1 MKKLLPI
8 LIGLSLTGFSAMSQA
23 ENLLQV
29 YQQARISNPDLRKSA
44 ADRDAAF
51 EKINEARS
59 PLLPQL
65 GLGADYTYNNGYR
78 DSNGINSNVTSG
90 SLQLTQVLFDM
101 SKWRALTLQ
110 EKTAG
115 IQDVT
120 YQTDQQTLILNTATA
135 YFKVLAAID
144 TLSYTEAQKQAIYR
158 QLDQT
163 TQRFNVGWWRS
174 PTCRTP
180 VHNTMPCWRTKS
192 PRVTISTTPSKNCV
206 RSPVTTIRSWPP

>member
-65 GLGADYTYNNGYR
+65 GLGADYTYTSGFR
-78 DSNGINSNVTSG
+78 DYKDQNSNVTCSVTALHQSRSG
-90 SLQLTQVLFDM
+90 
-101 SKWRALTLQ
+101 
-110 EKTAG
+110 
-115 IQDVT
+115 
-120 YQTDQQTLILNTATA
+120 
-135 YFKVLAAID
+135 
-144 TLSYTEAQKQAIYR
+144 
-158 QLDQT
+158 
-163 TQRFNVGWWRS
+163 
-174 PTCRTP
+174 
-180 VHNTMPCWRTKS
+180 
-192 PRVTISTTPSKNCV
+192 
-206 RSPVTTIRSWPP
+206 

>member
-65 GLGADYTYNNGYR
+65 GWERIIPITMA
-78 DSNGINSNVTSG
+78 I
-90 SLQLTQVLFDM
+90 
-101 SKWRALTLQ
+101 A
-110 EKTAG
+110 
-115 IQDVT
+115 
-120 YQTDQQTLILNTATA
+120 TATA
-135 YFKVLAAID
+135 SIQTSPAARC
-144 TLSYTEAQKQAIYR
+144 S
-158 QLDQT
+158 
-163 TQRFNVGWWRS
+163 
-174 PTCRTP
+174 
-180 VHNTMPCWRTKS
+180 
-192 PRVTISTTPSKNCV
+192 
-206 RSPVTTIRSWPP
+206 

>member
-1 MKKLLPI
+1 
-8 LIGLSLTGFSAMSQA
+8 MS
-23 ENLLQV
+23 
-29 YQQARISNPDLRKSA
+29 
-44 ADRDAAF
+44 
-51 EKINEARS
+51 
-59 PLLPQL
+59 
-65 GLGADYTYNNGYR
+65 YR

-144 TLSYTEAQKQAIYR
+144 TLLLYR
-158 QLDQT
+158 SAETGYL
-163 TQRFNVGWWRS
+163 
-174 PTCRTP
+174 
-180 VHNTMPCWRTKS
+180 
-192 PRVTISTTPSKNCV
+192 
-206 RSPVTTIRSWPP
+206 SPVGSNHAAL

>member
-65 GLGADYTYNNGYR
+65 GLGADYT
-78 DSNGINSNVTSG
+78 IT
-90 SLQLTQVLFDM
+90 M
-101 SKWRALTLQ
+101 AI
-110 EKTAG
+110 A
-115 IQDVT
+115 
-120 YQTDQQTLILNTATA
+120 TATA
-135 YFKVLAAID
+135 SIQTSPAARC
-144 TLSYTEAQKQAIYR
+144 S
-158 QLDQT
+158 
-163 TQRFNVGWWRS
+163 
-174 PTCRTP
+174 
-180 VHNTMPCWRTKS
+180 
-192 PRVTISTTPSKNCV
+192 
-206 RSPVTTIRSWPP
+206 